1 MLRRQIVLE
10 LYTILCYNKVETG
23 KREKMERKNKMEKAI
38 YFDMDGTIADLYSV
52 KDWLMQLRAGEA
64 APYRAAAPLLKLQPL
79 ARRLNKLQRSGYKIG
94 IVSWASKQAT
104 VKYMEEIDKA
114 KREWLSIH
122 LKSVEW
128 DEIHIVEYGT
138 PKETIVNYP
147 NGILFDDEERNRKNW
162 NGKAFKETEINE
174 ILKAIS

>member
-1 MLRRQIVLE
+1 
-10 LYTILCYNKVETG
+10 
-23 KREKMERKNKMEKAI
+23 MERKKEMERINREKMEKAI

-52 KDWLMQLRAGEA
+52 KDWLRQLRAEEA

-79 ARRLNKLQRSGYKIG
+79 ARRLNKLQKSGYKIG
-94 IVSWASKQAT
+94 IVSWTSKQAT
-104 VKYMEEIDKA
+104 VEYMEEIDKA